1 MCIYIY
7 MYVYIYIYVC
17 VYIYIQYIYIYN
29 IGTSKHLN
37 KTSTQ
42 IRRLSP
48 ESAMAPPRDSPQGP
62 TNAPFD
68 PAAGCFLSGGAA
80 PL

>member
-1 MCIYIY
+1 MYIYICMCIY
-7 MYVYIYIYVC
+7 MC
-17 VYIYIQYIYIYN
+17 VYIYSIYIYN